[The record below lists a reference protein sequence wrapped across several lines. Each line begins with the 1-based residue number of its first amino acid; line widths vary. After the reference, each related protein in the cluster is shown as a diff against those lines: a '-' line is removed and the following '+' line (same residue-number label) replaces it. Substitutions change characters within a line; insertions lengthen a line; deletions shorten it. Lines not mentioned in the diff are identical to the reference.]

1 MDSRHHILFHNAHES
16 NLHARRTASFFP
28 PTVNAPAPLPR
39 KLMVGVA
46 LCQGLALLYLLRAQ
60 EHGFWPSQEP
70 LFNYPLWT
78 LALAWPFLL
87 LMTLVRDNL
96 AAACKLVSAVAVVP
110 AALAVYVGQQA
121 RPVGAFPVSELRFMS
136 AVTLLAACFVILPY
150 LQQRLARGTSGD
162 GALFCYAWRNG
173 MVVALAEFLMVGVG
187 LILALWGTLFSAIGI
202 DFFQELFRQDWFLVP
217 VLAGF
222 FGLGIHASRRQA
234 GVVDD
239 LVRLFE
245 GLAHLLLPLA
255 TSAMA
260 LFLAAL
266 PFTGLE
272 LLWETGAGTASLV
285 WLNILILLFIN
296 LVYQGK
302 RSHSYPVIVHRLLYG
317 GIALLPMIAA
327 LAGYGLYLRVAQYGW
342 TVSRCWAMAIIVT
355 LALCSCLYS
364 WSILRRRDSWPQGL
378 GRANAL
384 AGWLVLALA
393 LLTNSPLLDFRKV
406 AVNSQAARL
415 EAGEDLDVRYLGT
428 RLARPGYLALQSLA
442 EEYRETDPQLVQRIR
457 EQVAQTQ
464 ETTAEQQPADP
475 WDKMRYWPAPFEV
488 PPGVRQAIDDG
499 RQLASYPGEFTLLR
513 LDLNQDQAPEYVLI
527 AHHSTGRNLHGWC
540 YSRDGGGWR
549 EYLVEPR
556 RRDAGKPFDLAQALQ
571 EGAESVAPPFQDLKI
586 GDQVLAITR
595 NLSPPREPPEQE

>member
-1 MDSRHHILFHNAHES
+1 MP
-16 NLHARRTASFFP
+16 RR
-28 PTVNAPAPLPR
+28 
-39 KLMVGVA
+39 LMVEIA
-46 LCQGLALLYLLRAQ
+46 LYQGLALLCLLRAQ
-60 EHGFWPSQEP
+60 KHGFWPSQEP
-70 LFNYPLWT
+70 LFNYPLWA

-87 LMTLVRDNL
+87 LMTLEKDNM
-96 AAACKLVSAVAVVP
+96 AEACKLVSAVAAVP
-110 AALAVYVGQQA
+110 AALAVYVGWQA
-121 RPVGAFPVSELRFMS
+121 RPVGAFPVHELPLVS
-136 AVTLLAACFVILPY
+136 ALTLLIACFVILPY

-162 GALFCYAWRNG
+162 GALFCYAWRNV

-187 LILALWGTLFSAIGI
+187 LILALWGMLFSAIGI
-202 DFFQELFRQDWFLVP
+202 DFFQALFRQDWFLFP

-239 LVRLFE
+239 MVRLFE

-255 TSAMA
+255 TSAMV

-285 WLNILILLFIN
+285 WLNALILLFIN
-296 LVYQGK
+296 LVYQGR
-302 RSHSYPVIVHRLLYG
+302 RSHSYPVIAHRLLYG

-327 LAGYGLYLRVAQYGW
+327 LAGHGLYLRVAQYGW
-342 TVSRCWAMAIIVT
+342 TVSRCWAMAVIVT

-384 AGWLVLALA
+384 TGWFVLALA

-406 AVNSQAARL
+406 AVNSQTARL
-415 EAGEDLDVRYLGT
+415 KAGEDLDVRYLGT

-457 EQVAQTQ
+457 KQLAQ

-488 PPGVRQAIDDG
+488 PPGVRQAIDEG
-499 RQLASYPGEFTLLR
+499 RLIESYPGEFTLLR
-513 LDLNQDQAPEYVLI
+513 LDLNQDQEPEYVLI

-540 YSRDGGGWR
+540 YSRDGAGWR
-549 EYLVEPR
+549 EYLVESR
-556 RRDAGKPFDLAQALQ
+556 RRGAGKPFDFAQTLQ

-586 GDQVLAITR
+586 GDRVLMVTKSWLPA
-595 NLSPPREPPEQE
+595 REPPEQE